1 MSSNITP
8 PQPLNLDE
16 CTDHVYKVLT
26 AHGQALTN
34 LMNDEQLVIA
44 KTNMQEENESAAE
57 TSRRLNQT
65 ASRKLVSTKLH
76 MLPDWICLYWC
87 LCEYLY
93 VCMYNMSHAAE
104 ITLQDELV
112 SNGVVSEDTRQEIM
126 QEQQVTQRAIAMN
139 TEDRKQRMVRKLRE
153 RAAQRKE
160 ARMNQLKDKHLIE
173 KNSLLQELDKQM
185 AEGDLTLVTK
195 SKKVME
201 LEERHEKEL
210 EGIAKQIDSSCAQQE
225 QKLNEALN
233 QQQIEE
239 IKESHK
245 EAMKKLLST
254 SGLDP
259 SQQDAVMQEFVEGMD
274 RIVDEVKDQKDHR
287 IGETKVLQ
295 LIHPCII
302 ALLIRTLSTYM
313 ALIFQVVINK

>member
-1 MSSNITP
+1 
-8 PQPLNLDE
+8 
-16 CTDHVYKVLT
+16 
-26 AHGQALTN
+26 
-34 LMNDEQLVIA
+34 
-44 KTNMQEENESAAE
+44 
-57 TSRRLNQT
+57 
-65 ASRKLVSTKLH
+65 
-76 MLPDWICLYWC
+76 
-87 LCEYLY
+87 
-93 VCMYNMSHAAE
+93 MYNMLHAAVF
-104 ITLQDELV
+104 TLQDELA
-112 SNGVVSEDTRQEIM
+112 SGGVVSGDARQEIM
-126 QEQQVTQRAIAMN
+126 QEQQVAQRAIAMN
-139 TEDRKQRMVRKLRE
+139 AEDRKQRMLRKLRE

-160 ARMNQLKDKHLIE
+160 ARMNQLKDKHQTE

-185 AEGDLTLVTK
+185 AEGDLTLVSK

-210 EGIAKQIDSSCAQQE
+210 QGIAKQIDSSCAQQE

-233 QQQIEE
+233 QQQIQE

-274 RIVDEVKDQKDHR
+274 RIEDQVKDQKDHR

-295 LIHPCII
+295 LIYLYNITCQCS
-302 ALLIRTLSTYM
+302 RTSKYLYGPNISGS
-313 ALIFQVVINK
+313 NK